1 VLVIDLGIGEAVLH
15 HMLEATNETCNKWM
29 DGWMDR
35 RGHDECLAA
44 LRSLLVNTD
53 QQLLGL
59 IDPSIIVDEQQAK
72 MMMMMMSRPSH
83 TLHRPGGRVP

>member
-1 VLVIDLGIGEAVLH
+1 
-15 HMLEATNETCNKWM
+15 MNE
-29 DGWMDR
+29 WMDR

-72 MMMMMMSRPSH
+72 MMMMMKSR
-83 TLHRPGGRVP
+83 L